1 MLRIHPLSQKKSLSP
16 ICAYWAFATWYTKRS
31 IPFSAVMNEYRKRSD
46 MESWP
51 YTYIA
56 LWGELP
62 VGMVSVK
69 ESELAQRE
77 ELSPWLSA
85 LYVVPEFREK
95 GIGDKLIRTVIEDC
109 KKKKIKRVF
118 LFLDSRNLSR
128 LERYY
133 RKRGWVYYDDETDSD
148 GNRTKIFFYEI

>member
-1 MLRIHPLSQKKSLSP
+1 MLRIYPLSLKKPLSP
-16 ICAYWAFATWYTKRS
+16 ICAYWSYATWYMSRD
-31 IPFSAVMNEYRKRSD
+31 IPFTAVMNEYNRRSD
-46 MESWP
+46 AASYP
-51 YTYIA
+51 YSFIA

-85 LYVVPEFREK
+85 LYVSPEHREK
-95 GIGDKLIRTVIEDC
+95 GIGDRLIRTVIDDC
-109 KKKKIKRVF
+109 RRKKVKRVF
-118 LFLDSRNLSR
+118 LFLDSRNLAR
-128 LERYY
+128 LERFY
-133 RKRGWVYYDDETDSD
+133 RNRGWIYYDDEKDSD